1 MPAKGSALSAASRLV
16 GKYTINIVTG
26 CFEWNRSR
34 SSQGRYP
41 TIGLAGSGKPEYA
54 YRIAWAEENGPIP
67 IKPCP
72 DGSWRWE
79 LHHRCFNKDCVN
91 PSHIQLVTQKQH
103 VAIHNARRAAMRL
116 AKAA

>member
-1 MPAKGSALSAASRLV
+1 MPVKGSAVSAASRLE
-16 GKYTINIVTG
+16 GKYTINPTTG
-26 CFEWNRSR
+26 CWDWNRSR

-41 TIGLAGSGKPEYA
+41 TIARARSGKPEYA
-54 YRIAWAEENGPIP
+54 YRVAWAGGNGPIP
-67 IKPCP
+67 LKPCP

-91 PSHIQLVTQKQH
+91 PSHIKLVTQKLH
-103 VAIHNARRAAMRL
+103 VAIHNGRRAAERL